1 MGATCSNRRSA
12 QIHPLGG
19 KAPKPATKS
28 ALTTA
33 LRRAKTYLD
42 LSQEEGT
49 EGLVCPILTTL
60 PIEICDLRGLEVL
73 NLRRNQLA
81 ELPSEIRFLSKL
93 RELDVSENRLTLLP
107 ETLGE
112 CSKLEQIFAS
122 ENAIVGI
129 PTTLGRLVALWRLIL
144 FKNQLV
150 LLPDELGDC
159 TRLREVRDTR
169 HLCIKAIGRGR
180 PGGRVAWPSVPE
192 CLPSLRVLSC
202 RHTCSSTCSTTAS
215 CASPRLSAR

>member
-1 MGATCSNRRSA
+1 MGATCSSRRSA

-33 LRRAKTYLD
+33 LRRAKTSLD

-49 EGLVCPILTTL
+49 EGLVYPVLTAL
-60 PIEICDLRGLEVL
+60 PIEVCDLRGLEIL
-73 NLRRNQLA
+73 NLRRNQLT

-112 CSKLEQIFAS
+112 CSKLEQIFAA

-129 PTTLGRLVALWRLIL
+129 PTTLGRLEALWRLIL

-159 TRLREVRDTR
+159 SRLREVRSR
-169 HLCIKAIGRGR
+169 PPRGGLGL
-180 PGGRVAWPSVPE
+180 PIECKFTGSGGPAGESDLTIEPRAS
-192 CLPSLRVLSC
+192 PSLRV
-202 RHTCSSTCSTTAS
+202 
-215 CASPRLSAR
+215 SPLVITRAA